1 MRMLMLQVGQDDDVV
16 HIRAHMRL
24 EIISTTSK
32 AYEVLL
38 MPTDLYIKY
47 FEVEYMRNKR
57 IFVNKVK
64 IGALR
69 YQKVVKYDIEKYSEE
84 EKKQYKQALLYI
96 ARTACGGPEDSGYLM
111 RANITNKTL
120 PSEIEDKKLIQD
132 VLKMSEKV
140 TLHLLTRIPA
150 VTLTIHA

>member
-1 MRMLMLQVGQDDDVV
+1 
-16 HIRAHMRL
+16 
-24 EIISTTSK
+24 
-32 AYEVLL
+32 
-38 MPTDLYIKY
+38 
-47 FEVEYMRNKR
+47 
-57 IFVNKVK
+57 
-64 IGALR
+64 
-69 YQKVVKYDIEKYSEE
+69 
-84 EKKQYKQALLYI
+84 
-96 ARTACGGPEDSGYLM
+96 M

>member
-1 MRMLMLQVGQDDDVV
+1 
-16 HIRAHMRL
+16 
-24 EIISTTSK
+24 
-32 AYEVLL
+32 

-96 ARTACGGPEDSGYLM
+96 ARTACGGTEDIGYLM

>member
-1 MRMLMLQVGQDDDVV
+1 MLQVGPDDDVV

-64 IGALR
+64 IGSLR

-96 ARTACGGPEDSGYLM
+96 ARQRVVDQKTAD
-111 RANITNKTL
+111 I
-120 PSEIEDKKLIQD
+120 
-132 VLKMSEKV
+132 
-140 TLHLLTRIPA
+140 
-150 VTLTIHA
+150 